1 MSVFRIGNRIVN
13 YGGNLL
19 YGTWT
24 PPPPPKYVY
33 LDDIHTLVPNDS
45 TWYQINDGGIVYSQ
59 NHYNSHEGQDPSM
72 YNVSSNVPEY
82 DEYGWTYCEDEYAPL
97 TVIYQDAPIQCE
109 VNNGTIASVHTF
121 TNPSV
126 TEDELL
132 EYPRESMFF
141 IYKKDSTVYEGRYNV
156 RLNIPK
162 IPSKYETVYF
172 QLYEKVGDHDASFFG
187 GVPNVNITVED
198 LTIKDFYI
206 RVANEYYH
214 AVEGTMPAG
223 EIDLSGLK
231 CSYLNLYV
239 GGTRSSE
246 CKYRY
251 NGYKRI
257 TLGSLPETVC
267 DYLYT
272 DVLDLSKCQAPYG
285 SLKLATGYVGAF
297 ILNGDANLDSL
308 VYWAIYRAESS
319 FRGNYTLGTY
329 EGKPAYIRN
338 GFPI

>member
-1 MSVFRIGNRIVN
+1 MAILRFGNDIINFDRDLIHFD
-13 YGGNLL
+13 GSI
-19 YGTWT
+19 
-24 PPPPPKYVY
+24 PPPPKYVY

-45 TWYQINDGGIVYSQ
+45 TWYQINNGGIVYSQ

-82 DEYGWTYCEDEYAPL
+82 DEYGWTYCEDEYLPL
-97 TVIYQDAPIQCE
+97 YVIYQDAPIQCE
-109 VNNGTIASVHTF
+109 VSNGTIASVHTF
-121 TNPSV
+121 TKPSI
-126 TEDELL
+126 TEDELF
-132 EYPRESMFF
+132 EYPREDMFF
-141 IYKKDSTVYEGRYNV
+141 VYKNNPTVYEGRYNV
-156 RLNIPK
+156 RLNIPN
-162 IPSKYETVYF
+162 IHWKYEMVNF
-172 QLYEKVGDHDASFFG
+172 RLG

-198 LTIKDFYI
+198 LTIKNFFI
-206 RVANEYYH
+206 RVVNEYYH
-214 AVEGTMPAG
+214 EVEGTIPAG

-257 TLGSLPETVC
+257 TLSSLPETVC

-272 DVLDLSKCQAPYG
+272 DVLDLSKCQAPYD

-297 ILNGDANLDSL
+297 ILNGDANLHSL
-308 VYWAIYRAESS
+308 VYWAIYRAESN
-319 FRGNYTLGTY
+319 FRGEYTLGTY

-338 GFPI
+338 DFPI